1 MLVKFWG
8 INQGGGDGD
17 GSVNYLLNE
26 RVKQGTAKV
35 LKGDANL
42 TKSLLLSLTQ
52 KHKACVGCLSFE
64 EPNIDE
70 SLKYELMESFE
81 NALLTESMQNCYNI
95 LWVEHTDKGR
105 LELNFVIPK
114 IDLERQ
120 KAFNPYY
127 HKVDL
132 KRIDTWQNVVN
143 LKYTFTNP
151 KDLEKQQIS
160 NYHNTK
166 TPQGKAIFKNYKELD
181 NYLYNAVTQGLL
193 NSRAE
198 IIELLQASNYEIT
211 RQGKDYISVKL
222 PNQQKAKRL
231 KGIIYDERFTEQR
244 LIEQELREY
253 SQNKDTSRER
263 DTREISTAPNTT
275 PRATQSLI
283 QELRDLEQ
291 QLHRHIEHKQRYYEK
306 LHQSTSKDPRE
317 PKEQLLRARDNQQEI
332 QGNYTRGFTR
342 DKETNSQKF
351 NREPSQEILDTNSN
365 FYRGSSNHGIIDIAL
380 LQYYN
385 ATNQRPIR
393 AFIQNEK
400 IKTENREN
408 RTREQGAREREQ
420 SFQGILPT
428 AQERE
433 LRESNVERTL
443 KQATERFNQRSR
455 ELTERERDFA
465 QRKEQRNREFRE
477 RQKRAID
484 QARESYSRISK
495 TKQRLLEIRGRN
507 LELERELRNAIP
519 NAQHTISQISSF
531 RESRE
536 SRIKASD
543 TNLRTERNHAQKRF
557 TEHVRADFTTRITER
572 SNQRAR
578 DFTSSIQR
586 IENTIRYF
594 RNNAQA
600 RVRTILHNL
609 YARTRDAIN
618 TIKDIYR
625 NAKERIRDFFQRA
638 DERLSKR
645 MEQETR
651 ELHAKTTQL
660 DRKIREHNQK
670 IENERSYSR
679 GYGR

>member
-26 RVKQGTAKV
+26 RVEQGTAKV

-64 EPNIDE
+64 ESNINDG
-70 SLKYELMESFE
+70 LKYELMESFE
-81 NALLTESMQNCYNI
+81 NALLTQEMQGRYNI

-114 IDLERQ
+114 IDLGRQ

-132 KRIDTWQNVVN
+132 KRIDTWKDCIN
-143 LKYTFTNP
+143 LKHNFTNP
-151 KDLEKQQIS
+151 KDLEKQ
-160 NYHNTK
+160 HNIQQHQTK
-166 TPQGKAIFKNYKELD
+166 NPKNKELLATYEKLDKLIQD
-181 NYLYNAVTQGLL
+181 NLGKLF
-193 NSRAE
+193 NSRDD
-198 IIELLQASNYEIT
+198 IINFLKSNQCEVT

-222 PNQQKAKRL
+222 PNEPKTKRL
-231 KGIIYDERFTEQR
+231 KGFYYHETFRTIADIREQLSEVR
-244 LIEQELREY
+244 QRKIQRKHPNYQRDSGNHAELLRELE
-253 SQNKDTSRER
+253 NK
-263 DTREISTAPNTT
+263 
-275 PRATQSLI
+275 
-283 QELRDLEQ
+283 
-291 QLHRHIEHKQRYYEK
+291 LHRHIEYKQQYYK
-306 LHQSTSKDPRE
+306 QLHEFNSKEPRE
-317 PKEQLLRARDNQQEI
+317 PKEQLPRARDSQQRTQQDYTSEVDRFRETMLQKPNQKILTDTLKFSHGVSRNGSNINGGILSHHSALQK
-332 QGNYTRGFTR
+332 QGIRAFTER
-342 DKETNSQKF
+342 KF
-351 NREPSQEILDTNSN
+351 
-365 FYRGSSNHGIIDIAL
+365 
-380 LQYYN
+380 
-385 ATNQRPIR
+385 ATQTANRPIR
-393 AFIQNEK
+393 Q
-400 IKTENREN
+400 R
-408 RTREQGAREREQ
+408 Q
-420 SFQGILPT
+420 SAKILPT
-428 AQERE
+428 NTDQEIR
-433 LRESNVERTL
+433 RKNAERLL
-443 KQATERFNQRSR
+443 KQVAERFNQRSR
-455 ELTERERDFA
+455 ELTERERELTTN
-465 QRKEQRNREFRE
+465 KEQRDREFRE

-495 TKQRLLEIRGRN
+495 TKQRLLEIRDRN
-507 LELERELRNAIP
+507 IKLERELRNAIA
-519 NAQHTISQISSF
+519 NTQHIISQISSF

-557 TEHVRADFTTRITER
+557 TEQVRTDFTTRITER

-578 DFTSSIQR
+578 DFTSSMQR
-586 IENTIRYF
+586 IENTIRDF
-594 RNNAQA
+594 RNNSQTRA
-600 RVRTILHNL
+600 RTILHNI

-618 TIKDIYR
+618 AIKDIYR
-625 NAKERIRDFFQRA
+625 NAKERIRNFFQRA
-638 DERLSKR
+638 DERLSRR

-660 DRKIREHNQK
+660 DRKIREYNQK

>member
-26 RVKQGTAKV
+26 RVEQGTAKV

-64 EPNIDE
+64 ESNIDE
-70 SLKYELMESFE
+70 NLKHELIESFE
-81 NALLTESMQNCYNI
+81 KALLTESMQNRYNI

-114 IDLERQ
+114 IDLGKQ

-291 QLHRHIEHKQRYYEK
+291 QLHRHIEYKQRYYEK
-306 LHQSTSKDPRE
+306 LYQSTSKDPRE
-317 PKEQLLRARDNQQEI
+317 PKEQLPKIRDSQQRTQQKHANETTRAR
-332 QGNYTRGFTR
+332 
-342 DKETNSQKF
+342 ETNPQ
-351 NREPSQEILDTNSN
+351 EPSQEILTNAPN
-365 FYRGSSNHGIIDIAL
+365 FHHGISHHGGNISGGILSNHSTKQKQG
-380 LQYYN
+380 
-385 ATNQRPIR
+385 IR
-393 AFIQNEK
+393 AFTERSFSVKTRNRPTKQRQS
-400 IKTENREN
+400 TENLQPN
-408 RTREQGAREREQ
+408 TD
-420 SFQGILPT
+420 
-428 AQERE
+428 QEIR
-433 LRESNVERTL
+433 RKNAERTL

-455 ELTERERDFA
+455 ELAERERELTA
-465 QRKEQRNREFRE
+465 SKEQRNREFRE
-477 RQKRAID
+477 RQERVIN
-484 QARESYSRISK
+484 QARESYSRISNA
-495 TKQRLLEIRGRN
+495 KQRLLEIRGRN

-519 NAQHTISQISSF
+519 NAQHIISQISSF

-536 SRIKASD
+536 SRIESINA
-543 TNLRTERNHAQKRF
+543 NLRTERSLAQKRF
-557 TEHVRADFTTRITER
+557 TDNVRTDFTTRITEH

-586 IENTIRYF
+586 IENTIRDF

-600 RVRTILHNL
+600 RVRAILHNL

-618 TIKDIYR
+618 AIKDIYR

-670 IENERSYSR
+670 IENERNYSR

>member
-64 EPNIDE
+64 EPNINE

-380 LQYYN
+380 SQYYN

-433 LRESNVERTL
+433 LRESNAERTL

-484 QARESYSRISK
+484 QARESYKRISK
-495 TKQRLLEIRGRN
+495 AKQRLQELRGRN

-519 NAQHTISQISSF
+519 NAQHIISQISSF

-536 SRIKASD
+536 SRIKSSD
-543 TNLRTERNHAQKRF
+543 TNFRTERNHAQKRF

-586 IENTIRYF
+586 IENTIRDF

-660 DRKIREHNQK
+660 DRKIREHNQE
-670 IENERSYSR
+670 IDNERSYSR

>member
-26 RVKQGTAKV
+26 RVEQGTAKV

-64 EPNIDE
+64 EPNINE

-81 NALLTESMQNCYNI
+81 NALLTESMQNRYNI

-105 LELNFVIPK
+105 LELNFVIPR
-114 IDLERQ
+114 IDLITQ
-120 KAFNPYY
+120 KAFTPYY
-127 HKVDL
+127 HSADIT
-132 KRIDTWQNVVN
+132 RIDLWKDCIN
-143 LKYTFTNP
+143 LKHNFTNP
-151 KDLEKQQIS
+151 KDLEKQ
-160 NYHNTK
+160 HNIQQHQTK
-166 TPQGKAIFKNYKELD
+166 NPQNKELLATYEKLDKLIQD
-181 NYLYNAVTQGLL
+181 NLGKLF
-193 NSRAE
+193 NSRDD
-198 IIELLQASNYEIT
+198 IINFLKDNQCEVT

-291 QLHRHIEHKQRYYEK
+291 QLHRHIEHKQRYYKK
-306 LHQSTSKDPRE
+306 LHQSTSKDSRE
-317 PKEQLLRARDNQQEI
+317 PKEQPPRARDSQQRTQQNHANET
-332 QGNYTRGFTR
+332 TRAR
-342 DKETNSQKF
+342 ETNPQ
-351 NREPSQEILDTNSN
+351 EPSQEILTNAPN
-365 FYRGSSNHGIIDIAL
+365 FHHGISHHGGNISGGILSNHSTKQKQG
-380 LQYYN
+380 
-385 ATNQRPIR
+385 IR
-393 AFIQNEK
+393 AFTERSLSVKTRNRPTKQCQS
-400 IKTENREN
+400 TENLQPNTDQEIREKH
-408 RTREQGAREREQ
+408 AERM
-420 SFQGILPT
+420 
-428 AQERE
+428 
-433 LRESNVERTL
+433 L
-443 KQATERFNQRSR
+443 KYATECFNQRSR
-455 ELTERERDFA
+455 ELAEREKELA
-465 QRKEQRNREFRE
+465 TSKEQRDSKFRE
-477 RQKRAID
+477 RQKRVIN

-507 LELERELRNAIP
+507 LELERELRNAIA
-519 NAQHTISQISSF
+519 NTQHIISQISSF

-557 TEHVRADFTTRITER
+557 TEQVRADFTTRITER

-586 IENTIRYF
+586 IENTIRDF

-600 RVRTILHNL
+600 RARAILHNL

-618 TIKDIYR
+618 AIKDIYR
-625 NAKERIRDFFQRA
+625 NAKERIREFFQRA
-638 DERLSKR
+638 DERFSKR

-660 DRKIREHNQK
+660 DRKIREYNQK
-670 IENERSYSR
+670 IENERNYSR
-679 GYGR
+679 GYER

>member
-8 INQGGGDGD
+8 VNQGGGDGD

-64 EPNIDE
+64 ESNIDE

-81 NALLTESMQNCYNI
+81 NALLTQEMQGRYNI

-132 KRIDTWQNVVN
+132 KRIDTWKDCIN
-143 LKYTFTNP
+143 LKHNFTNP
-151 KDLEKQQIS
+151 KDLEKQ
-160 NYHNTK
+160 HNIQQHQTK
-166 TPQGKAIFKNYKELD
+166 NPQNKELLATYEKLDKLIQD
-181 NYLYNAVTQGLL
+181 NLGKLF
-193 NSRAE
+193 NSRE
-198 IIELLQASNYEIT
+198 DIINFLKANQCEVN

-222 PNQQKAKRL
+222 PNKPKAKRL
-231 KGIIYDERFTEQR
+231 KGFYYHETFRTIADIREQLSEVRQRESQRERPNYQR
-244 LIEQELREY
+244 DSDNHAELLRELE
-253 SQNKDTSRER
+253 NK
-263 DTREISTAPNTT
+263 
-275 PRATQSLI
+275 
-283 QELRDLEQ
+283 
-291 QLHRHIEHKQRYYEK
+291 LHECIEHKQRYYEK

-317 PKEQLLRARDNQQEI
+317 PKEQLPRVRKNQQRTQQDYTSEVDRPRETMLQKPNQKI
-332 QGNYTRGFTR
+332 LTDTLKFSHGVSRNGSNINGGILSHHSAQQEQG
-342 DKETNSQKF
+342 
-351 NREPSQEILDTNSN
+351 
-365 FYRGSSNHGIIDIAL
+365 
-380 LQYYN
+380 
-385 ATNQRPIR
+385 IR
-393 AFIQNEK
+393 AFTERSLSVKTRNRPTRKRQS
-400 IKTENREN
+400 TENLRSNADQEIREKH
-408 RTREQGAREREQ
+408 AERM
-420 SFQGILPT
+420 L
-428 AQERE
+428 
-433 LRESNVERTL
+433 NN
-443 KQATERFNQRSR
+443 ATECFNQRSR
-455 ELTERERDFA
+455 ELTERERDLA

-477 RQKRAID
+477 RQKRAIE
-484 QARESYSRISK
+484 QARESYKRISK
-495 TKQRLLEIRGRN
+495 TKQRLLEIRDRN
-507 LELERELRNAIP
+507 LELERELRNAIA
-519 NAQHTISQISSF
+519 NAQHIISQISSF

-586 IENTIRYF
+586 IENTIRDF
-594 RNNAQA
+594 RDHSQTRA
-600 RVRTILHNL
+600 RTILHNL

-618 TIKDIYR
+618 AIKNIYR
-625 NAKERIRDFFQRA
+625 DTKERIRDFFQRA
-638 DERLSKR
+638 DERFSKR

>member
-26 RVKQGTAKV
+26 RVEQGTAKV

-64 EPNIDE
+64 ESNIDE

-81 NALLTESMQNCYNI
+81 NALLTESMQNRYNI

-114 IDLERQ
+114 IDLGRQ

-143 LKYTFTNP
+143 LKYAFTNP

-181 NYLYNAVTQGLL
+181 NYLYNAVIQGLL

-198 IIELLQASNYEIT
+198 IIELLQASDYEIT

-231 KGIIYDERFTEQR
+231 KGFYYHETFKTIADIREQLSEVR
-244 LIEQELREY
+244 QRESQREYPNNQKDSDNHAELLRE
-253 SQNKDTSRER
+253 
-263 DTREISTAPNTT
+263 
-275 PRATQSLI
+275 
-283 QELRDLEQ
+283 LENE
-291 QLHRHIEHKQRYYEK
+291 LHRHIEYKQRYYEK

-317 PKEQLLRARDNQQEI
+317 LKEQLPRDRESQQRT
-332 QGNYTRGFTR
+332 QQDYTSEVDRFR
-342 DKETNSQKF
+342 ETMLPKPSQK
-351 NREPSQEILDTNSN
+351 ILTD
-365 FYRGSSNHGIIDIAL
+365 
-380 LQYYN
+380 
-385 ATNQRPIR
+385 ATNFHHRISHHGGNISGSILPHYSALQKQGIR
-393 AFIQNEK
+393 AFTERSLSVKTRNRPTKQRQS
-400 IKTENREN
+400 TENLRPNADQEIRRKN
-408 RTREQGAREREQ
+408 AER
-420 SFQGILPT
+420 L
-428 AQERE
+428 
-433 LRESNVERTL
+433 L
-443 KQATERFNQRSR
+443 KQVAECFNQRSR
-455 ELTERERDFA
+455 ELTERERDLT

-495 TKQRLLEIRGRN
+495 TKQRLLEIRDRN

-519 NAQHTISQISSF
+519 NAQHIISQISSF

-543 TNLRTERNHAQKRF
+543 TNLRTERNLAQKRF
-557 TEHVRADFTTRITER
+557 TEHVRTDFTTRITER

-586 IENTIRYF
+586 IENTIRDF
-594 RNNAQA
+594 RNNSQTRA
-600 RVRTILHNL
+600 RTILHNL

-618 TIKDIYR
+618 TIKNIYR

>member
-26 RVKQGTAKV
+26 RVEQGTAKV

-42 TKSLLLSLTQ
+42 TKSLLISLNQ

-64 EPNIDE
+64 ESNIDE

-81 NALLTESMQNCYNI
+81 NALLTQEMQNRYNI

-114 IDLERQ
+114 IDLGKQ

-181 NYLYNAVTQGLL
+181 NYLYNAVTQGFL

-291 QLHRHIEHKQRYYEK
+291 QLHRHIEYKQRYYER
-306 LHQSTSKDPRE
+306 LHQADPSNPRE
-317 PKEQLLRARDNQQEI
+317 PKEQLPKIRDSQQRTQQKHANETTRAR
-332 QGNYTRGFTR
+332 
-342 DKETNSQKF
+342 ETNPQ
-351 NREPSQEILDTNSN
+351 EPSQEILNTNSN
-365 FYRGSSNHGIIDIAL
+365 FYRGSSNHGSNISGGIL
-380 LQYYN
+380 SNHSTQ
-385 ATNQRPIR
+385 QGQGIR
-393 AFIQNEK
+393 AFTERSLSVKTRNRPTKQRQS
-400 IKTENREN
+400 TENLQPNTDQEIRGKN
-408 RTREQGAREREQ
+408 AERM
-420 SFQGILPT
+420 
-428 AQERE
+428 
-433 LRESNVERTL
+433 L
-443 KQATERFNQRSR
+443 KYATECFNQRSR
-455 ELTERERDFA
+455 ELAERERKLTA
-465 QRKEQRNREFRE
+465 SKEQRDSKFRE
-477 RQKRAID
+477 RQKRVID

-536 SRIKASD
+536 SRITASD
-543 TNLRTERNHAQKRF
+543 TNLRTERNLAQKRF
-557 TEHVRADFTTRITER
+557 TEHVRVDFTTRITER
-572 SNQRAR
+572 SHQRAR
-578 DFTSSIQR
+578 DFTSSTQR
-586 IENTIRYF
+586 ITNSIRGF
-594 RNNAQA
+594 RDHAQT
-600 RVRTILHNL
+600 RVRTILHDL
-609 YARTRDAIN
+609 YARTKDTIN
-618 TIKDIYR
+618 TIRSFYT
-625 NAKERIRDFFQRA
+625 NAKERIRDFFQRT
-638 DERLSKR
+638 DERLSRR

-670 IENERSYSR
+670 IDDERSYSR

>member
-26 RVKQGTAKV
+26 RVEQGTAKV

-64 EPNIDE
+64 ESNINDG
-70 SLKYELMESFE
+70 LKYELMESFE
-81 NALLTESMQNCYNI
+81 NALLTESMQNRYNI

-105 LELNFVIPK
+105 LELNFVIPR
-114 IDLERQ
+114 IDLITQ

-132 KRIDTWQNVVN
+132 KRIDTWKDCIN
-143 LKYTFTNP
+143 LKHNFTNP
-151 KDLEKQQIS
+151 KDLEKQ
-160 NYHNTK
+160 HNIQQHQTK
-166 TPQGKAIFKNYKELD
+166 NPKNKELLATYEKLDKLIQD
-181 NYLYNAVTQGLL
+181 NLGKLF
-193 NSRAE
+193 NSRDD
-198 IIELLQASNYEIT
+198 IINFLKSNQCEVT

-222 PNQQKAKRL
+222 PKEPKTKRL
-231 KGIIYDERFTEQR
+231 KGFYYHETFRTIADIREQLSEVR
-244 LIEQELREY
+244 QRKIQREHPNYQRDSDNHAELLRELE
-253 SQNKDTSRER
+253 NK
-263 DTREISTAPNTT
+263 
-275 PRATQSLI
+275 
-283 QELRDLEQ
+283 
-291 QLHRHIEHKQRYYEK
+291 LHRHIEYKQQYYK
-306 LHQSTSKDPRE
+306 QLHEFNSKEPRE
-317 PKEQLLRARDNQQEI
+317 PKEQLLRDRENQQEI

-342 DKETNSQKF
+342 DRETNPQEPNQK
-351 NREPSQEILDTNSN
+351 ILTNAPN
-365 FYRGSSNHGIIDIAL
+365 FHHGSSHHGGNISGGILSNHSTKQGQGIRAFTERKF
-380 LQYYN
+380 
-385 ATNQRPIR
+385 ATQTANRPIR
-393 AFIQNEK
+393 Q
-400 IKTENREN
+400 R
-408 RTREQGAREREQ
+408 Q
-420 SFQGILPT
+420 SAKILPT
-428 AQERE
+428 NTDQEIRGKHA
-433 LRESNVERTL
+433 ERIL
-443 KQATERFNQRSR
+443 KQVAECFNQRSR
-455 ELTERERDFA
+455 ELTERERDLT

-484 QARESYSRISK
+484 QARESYSRISNA
-495 TKQRLLEIRGRN
+495 KQELRELKDRN
-507 LELERELRNAIP
+507 LELERELRNAIA
-519 NAQHTISQISSF
+519 NTQHIISQISSF

-536 SRIKASD
+536 SRIRSSD
-543 TNLRTERNHAQKRF
+543 ANLKTERNLVQKRF
-557 TEHVRADFTTRITER
+557 TEQVRTDFTTRITER

-586 IENTIRYF
+586 IENTIRDF

-600 RVRTILHNL
+600 RARTILHNL

-618 TIKDIYR
+618 AIKNIYR
-625 NAKERIRDFFQRA
+625 NAKERIRDFFQRS
-638 DERLSKR
+638 DERFSRR

-679 GYGR
+679 GYGW

>member
-26 RVKQGTAKV
+26 RVEQGTAKV

-64 EPNIDE
+64 ESNIDE

-81 NALLTESMQNCYNI
+81 NALLTQEMQGRYNI

-291 QLHRHIEHKQRYYEK
+291 QLHRHIEYKQQYYKK
-306 LHQSTSKDPRE
+306 LHEFNSKDPRE
-317 PKEQLLRARDNQQEI
+317 PKEQLPRVRDSQQRTQQNHANET
-332 QGNYTRGFTR
+332 TRTR
-342 DKETNSQKF
+342 ETNPQ
-351 NREPSQEILDTNSN
+351 EPSQEVLTNAPNFHHGISHHGGNISGGIL
-365 FYRGSSNHGIIDIAL
+365 SNHSTKQG
-380 LQYYN
+380 QG
-385 ATNQRPIR
+385 IR
-393 AFIQNEK
+393 AFTERKLSVKTRNRPTKQRQS
-400 IKTENREN
+400 TENLRPNADQEI
-408 RTREQGAREREQ
+408 RGKHAERM
-420 SFQGILPT
+420 
-428 AQERE
+428 
-433 LRESNVERTL
+433 L
-443 KQATERFNQRSR
+443 KYATECFNQRSR
-455 ELTERERDFA
+455 ELAERERKLTA
-465 QRKEQRNREFRE
+465 SKEQRNREFRE
-477 RQKRAID
+477 RQKRAIE

-495 TKQRLLEIRGRN
+495 TKPRLLEIRGRN
-507 LELERELRNAIP
+507 LELERELRNATS
-519 NAQHTISQISSF
+519 NTQHATKEISIL
-531 RESRE
+531 RNDRE
-536 SRIKASD
+536 SRITASD
-543 TNLRTERNHAQKRF
+543 ANLRTERNLAQKRF
-557 TEHVRADFTTRITER
+557 TDNVRTDFTTRITEY

-578 DFTSSIQR
+578 DFTSSIQDTTD
-586 IENTIRYF
+586 TIREL
-594 RNNAQA
+594 RNNSQTRA
-600 RVRTILHNL
+600 RTILHNL

-618 TIKDIYR
+618 AIKNIYR
-625 NAKERIRDFFQRA
+625 NAKERIRDFFQRT

>member
-26 RVKQGTAKV
+26 RVEQGTAKV

-64 EPNIDE
+64 ESNIDE

-81 NALLTESMQNCYNI
+81 NALLTQEMQGRYNI

-105 LELNFVIPK
+105 LELNFVIPR

-120 KAFNPYY
+120 KAFTPYY
-127 HKVDL
+127 HSADIT
-132 KRIDTWQNVVN
+132 RIDIWKDYTN
-143 LKYTFTNP
+143 LKHAFTNP
-151 KDLEKQQIS
+151 KDLEKQNTIQH
-160 NYHNTK
+160 HNTK
-166 TPQGKAIFKNYKELD
+166 TPQGKELLATYEKLDKLIQD
-181 NYLYNAVTQGLL
+181 NLGKLF
-193 NSRAE
+193 NSRE
-198 IIELLQASNYEIT
+198 DIINFLKDNQCEVT

-222 PNQQKAKRL
+222 PNEPKTKRL
-231 KGIIYDERFTEQR
+231 KGFYYHETFRTIADIREQLSEVRQRESQRERSNSHTTNNNHAE
-244 LIEQELREY
+244 LLRELE
-253 SQNKDTSRER
+253 NKLHER
-263 DTREISTAPNTT
+263 
-275 PRATQSLI
+275 
-283 QELRDLEQ
+283 
-291 QLHRHIEHKQRYYEK
+291 IEHKQQYYK
-306 LHQSTSKDPRE
+306 QLHEFNSKEPRE
-317 PKEQLLRARDNQQEI
+317 PKEQLPRDRESQQRTQQNHANETTRAR
-332 QGNYTRGFTR
+332 
-342 DKETNSQKF
+342 ETNPQ
-351 NREPSQEILDTNSN
+351 EPSQEILT
-365 FYRGSSNHGIIDIAL
+365 
-380 LQYYN
+380 N
-385 ATNQRPIR
+385 ATNFHHGSSHHGGNISGGILSHYSTQQGQGIR
-393 AFIQNEK
+393 AFTERSLSV
-400 IKTENREN
+400 KTRNRPTKQ
-408 RTREQGAREREQ
+408 RQ
-420 SFQGILPT
+420 SAKILPT
-428 AQERE
+428 NVDQEIR
-433 LRESNVERTL
+433 RKHAERML
-443 KQATERFNQRSR
+443 KYATECFNQRSR
-455 ELTERERDFA
+455 ELAERERELTTS
-465 QRKEQRNREFRE
+465 KEQQDSEFRE

-519 NAQHTISQISSF
+519 NAQHIISQISSF

-536 SRIKASD
+536 SRIESSD
-543 TNLRTERNHAQKRF
+543 TNLRTERNLAQKRF

-578 DFTSSIQR
+578 DFTRSIQR
-586 IENTIRYF
+586 IENTIREF
-594 RNNAQA
+594 RNNSQTRA
-600 RVRTILHNL
+600 RTILHNL

-618 TIKDIYR
+618 AIKNIYR

-651 ELHAKTTQL
+651 ELHAKTIQL

-670 IENERSYSR
+670 IENSRSYGSKHLR
-679 GYGR
+679 

>member
-64 EPNIDE
+64 ESNIDE

-81 NALLTESMQNCYNI
+81 NALLTESMQNRYNI

-132 KRIDTWQNVVN
+132 KRIDTWKDCIN
-143 LKYTFTNP
+143 LKHNFTNP
-151 KDLEKQQIS
+151 KDIEKQ
-160 NYHNTK
+160 HNIQQYQTK
-166 TPQGKAIFKNYKELD
+166 NPQNKELLATYEKLDKLIQD
-181 NYLYNAVTQGLL
+181 NLGKLF
-193 NSRAE
+193 NSRDD
-198 IIELLQASNYEIT
+198 IINFLKDNQCEVT

-222 PNQQKAKRL
+222 PNEPKTKRL
-231 KGIIYDERFTEQR
+231 KGFYYHETFRTIADIREQLSEIRQRESQRERSNNQRDSDNHTE
-244 LIEQELREY
+244 LLRELE
-253 SQNKDTSRER
+253 NK
-263 DTREISTAPNTT
+263 
-275 PRATQSLI
+275 
-283 QELRDLEQ
+283 
-291 QLHRHIEHKQRYYEK
+291 LHRHIEYKQQYYK
-306 LHQSTSKDPRE
+306 QLHELNSKEPRE
-317 PKEQLLRARDNQQEI
+317 PKEQLPGARESQQRTQQNHANETTRAR
-332 QGNYTRGFTR
+332 
-342 DKETNSQKF
+342 ETNPQ
-351 NREPSQEILDTNSN
+351 EPSQEILTNAPN
-365 FYRGSSNHGIIDIAL
+365 FHHGSSHHGSNINGGILSHHSAL
-380 LQYYN
+380 QK
-385 ATNQRPIR
+385 QGIR
-393 AFIQNEK
+393 AFTERKFATQTANRP
-400 IKTENREN
+400 IKQR
-408 RTREQGAREREQ
+408 Q
-420 SFQGILPT
+420 SAKILPT
-428 AQERE
+428 NTDQEIR
-433 LRESNVERTL
+433 RKHAERLL
-443 KQATERFNQRSR
+443 KQVAEHFNQRSR
-455 ELTERERDFA
+455 ELTERERELTTS
-465 QRKEQRNREFRE
+465 KEQQDSEFRE
-477 RQKRAID
+477 RQKRAINH
-484 QARESYSRISK
+484 ARESYSRISNA
-495 TKQRLLEIRGRN
+495 KQELREFKDRN
-507 LELERELRNAIP
+507 LELERELRNAIA
-519 NAQHTISQISSF
+519 NTQHIISQISSF

-557 TEHVRADFTTRITER
+557 TEQVRTDFTTRITER

-586 IENTIRYF
+586 IENTIRDF
-594 RNNAQA
+594 RNNSQTRA
-600 RVRTILHNL
+600 RTILHNI

-638 DERLSKR
+638 DERFSKR

-651 ELHAKTTQL
+651 DLHAKTTQL

>member
-26 RVKQGTAKV
+26 RVEQGTAKV

-64 EPNIDE
+64 EPNINE

-81 NALLTESMQNCYNI
+81 NALLTQEMQGRYNI

-193 NSRAE
+193 NSRTE

-263 DTREISTAPNTT
+263 DTREIPTAPNTT

-291 QLHRHIEHKQRYYEK
+291 QLHRHIEHKQRYYER
-306 LHQSTSKDPRE
+306 LHQADPSNPRE
-317 PKEQLLRARDNQQEI
+317 PKEQLPKIRDSQQRTQQKHANETTRAR
-332 QGNYTRGFTR
+332 
-342 DKETNSQKF
+342 ETNPQ
-351 NREPSQEILDTNSN
+351 EPSQEILTNAPN
-365 FYRGSSNHGIIDIAL
+365 FHHGISHHGGNISGGILSNHSTKQKQG
-380 LQYYN
+380 
-385 ATNQRPIR
+385 IR
-393 AFIQNEK
+393 AFTERSLSVKTRNRPTKQRQS
-400 IKTENREN
+400 TENLQPN
-408 RTREQGAREREQ
+408 TD
-420 SFQGILPT
+420 
-428 AQERE
+428 QEIR
-433 LRESNVERTL
+433 RKNAERTF

-455 ELTERERDFA
+455 ELAERERELTA
-465 QRKEQRNREFRE
+465 SKEQRDSEFRE
-477 RQKRAID
+477 RQKRVIN

-543 TNLRTERNHAQKRF
+543 TNLRTERNLAQKRF
-557 TEHVRADFTTRITER
+557 TEHVQADFTARITEY

-586 IENTIRYF
+586 IENTIRDF

-618 TIKDIYR
+618 AIKDIYR

-670 IENERSYSR
+670 IENERNYSR

>member
-8 INQGGGDGD
+8 INQGCGDGD

-26 RVKQGTAKV
+26 RVEQGTAKV

-42 TKSLLLSLTQ
+42 IKSLLLSLTQ

-64 EPNIDE
+64 ESNINDG
-70 SLKYELMESFE
+70 LKYELMESFE
-81 NALLTESMQNCYNI
+81 NALLTQEMQGRYNI

-114 IDLERQ
+114 IDLGRQ

-132 KRIDTWQNVVN
+132 KRIDTWKDCIN
-143 LKYTFTNP
+143 LKHNFTNP
-151 KDLEKQQIS
+151 KDLEKQ
-160 NYHNTK
+160 HNIQQHQTK
-166 TPQGKAIFKNYKELD
+166 NPKNKELLATYEKLDKLIQD
-181 NYLYNAVTQGLL
+181 NLGKLF
-193 NSRAE
+193 NSRE
-198 IIELLQASNYEIT
+198 DIINFLKANQCEVT

-222 PNQQKAKRL
+222 PNEPKAKRL
-231 KGIIYDERFTEQR
+231 KGFYYHETFRTIADIREQLSEARQRESQRERSNSHTTNDNHAE
-244 LIEQELREY
+244 LLRELE
-253 SQNKDTSRER
+253 NKLHER
-263 DTREISTAPNTT
+263 
-275 PRATQSLI
+275 
-283 QELRDLEQ
+283 
-291 QLHRHIEHKQRYYEK
+291 IEHKQRYYER
-306 LHQSTSKDPRE
+306 LHQADLSNPRDL
-317 PKEQLLRARDNQQEI
+317 KEQ
-332 QGNYTRGFTR
+332 
-342 DKETNSQKF
+342 
-351 NREPSQEILDTNSN
+351 P
-365 FYRGSSNHGIIDIAL
+365 
-380 LQYYN
+380 
-385 ATNQRPIR
+385 P
-393 AFIQNEK
+393 
-400 IKTENREN
+400 
-408 RTREQGAREREQ
+408 RTRESQQRTQQDYTSEVDRFRETMLPKPSQKILTDALKFSHGVSRNGSNINGGILSHHSALQ
-420 SFQGILPT
+420 KQGIRTFTERSLSVKTRNRPT
-428 AQERE
+428 KQRQSTENLRSNTDQEIR
-433 LRESNVERTL
+433 RKNAERLL
-443 KQATERFNQRSR
+443 KQVAERFNQRSR
-455 ELTERERDFA
+455 ELTERERDLT

-495 TKQRLLEIRGRN
+495 AKQGLRELKDRN
-507 LELERELRNAIP
+507 LELERELRNAIA
-519 NAQHTISQISSF
+519 NTQHIISQISSF

-557 TEHVRADFTTRITER
+557 TEHVQSDFTTRITER

-586 IENTIRYF
+586 IENTIRDF

-600 RVRTILHNL
+600 RARTILHNL

-618 TIKDIYR
+618 AIKNIYR

-638 DERLSKR
+638 DERFSRR

-679 GYGR
+679 GYER

>member
-26 RVKQGTAKV
+26 RVEQGTAKV

-64 EPNIDE
+64 ESNIDK

-81 NALLTESMQNCYNI
+81 NALLTESMQNRYNI

-105 LELNFVIPK
+105 LELNFVIPR
-114 IDLERQ
+114 IDLITQ
-120 KAFNPYY
+120 KAFTPYY
-127 HKVDL
+127 HSADIT
-132 KRIDTWQNVVN
+132 RIDIWKDYIN
-143 LKYTFTNP
+143 LKHVFTNP
-151 KDLEKQQIS
+151 KDLEKQHNMQF
-160 NYHNTK
+160 HNTK
-166 TPQGKAIFKNYKELD
+166 TPQGKELLETYEKLD
-181 NYLYNAVTQGLL
+181 KLIQENLGKLF
-193 NSRAE
+193 NSRE
-198 IIELLQASNYEIT
+198 DIINFLKDNQCEVT

-222 PNQQKAKRL
+222 PNEPKTKRL
-231 KGIIYDERFTEQR
+231 KGFYYHEKFRSITDIREQIREARQRESQRERSNSYTTNNNHAE
-244 LIEQELREY
+244 LLRELE
-253 SQNKDTSRER
+253 NKLHER
-263 DTREISTAPNTT
+263 
-275 PRATQSLI
+275 
-283 QELRDLEQ
+283 
-291 QLHRHIEHKQRYYEK
+291 IEHKQRYYER
-306 LHQSTSKDPRE
+306 LHQADPSNPRDF
-317 PKEQLLRARDNQQEI
+317 KEQPPRVRDSQQRT
-332 QGNYTRGFTR
+332 QQDYTSEVDRFR
-342 DKETNSQKF
+342 ETMLPKSSQK
-351 NREPSQEILDTNSN
+351 ILTDALKFPYGVSRNGSN
-365 FYRGSSNHGIIDIAL
+365 INGGILPYHSAL
-380 LQYYN
+380 QK
-385 ATNQRPIR
+385 QGIR
-393 AFIQNEK
+393 AF
-400 IKTENREN
+400 TERKFATQTAD
-408 RTREQGAREREQ
+408 RPTRQRQ
-420 SFQGILPT
+420 SAKILPT
-428 AQERE
+428 NTDQEI
-433 LRESNVERTL
+433 RESNAERIL
-443 KQATERFNQRSR
+443 KQATERFNQRNRELAERER
-455 ELTERERDFA
+455 ELTA
-465 QRKEQRNREFRE
+465 SKEQRDSEFRE
-477 RQKRAID
+477 RQKRAIE

-519 NAQHTISQISSF
+519 NAQHIISQISSF

-536 SRIKASD
+536 SRIESINA
-543 TNLRTERNHAQKRF
+543 NLRTERSLAQKRF
-557 TEHVRADFTTRITER
+557 TDNVRTDFTTRITEH

-586 IENTIRYF
+586 IENTIRDF

-618 TIKDIYR
+618 AIKDIYR

-651 ELHAKTTQL
+651 ELHTKTTQL
-660 DRKIREHNQK
+660 DRKIREHNQR

-679 GYGR
+679 GYGQ

>member
-8 INQGGGDGD
+8 INQGGCDGD

-26 RVKQGTAKV
+26 RVEQGTAKV

-64 EPNIDE
+64 ESNINE

-81 NALLTESMQNCYNI
+81 NALLTESMQNRYNI

-114 IDLERQ
+114 IDLERR

-132 KRIDTWQNVVN
+132 KRIDTWKDCIN
-143 LKYTFTNP
+143 LKHNFTNP

-166 TPQGKAIFKNYKELD
+166 TQQGKAIFKNYKDLD

-198 IIELLQASNYEIT
+198 IIEFLQASNYEIT

-275 PRATQSLI
+275 PRATQSLM

-291 QLHRHIEHKQRYYEK
+291 QLHRHIEYKQRYYKK

-317 PKEQLLRARDNQQEI
+317 PKEQLPRVRDSQQRTQQNHANKTTRAR
-332 QGNYTRGFTR
+332 
-342 DKETNSQKF
+342 ETNPQ
-351 NREPSQEILDTNSN
+351 EPSQEILT
-365 FYRGSSNHGIIDIAL
+365 
-380 LQYYN
+380 N
-385 ATNQRPIR
+385 ATNFHHGSSHHGSNISGGILSNHSTKQGQGIR
-393 AFIQNEK
+393 AFTERSLSVKTRNRPTKQRQS
-400 IKTENREN
+400 TENLQPN
-408 RTREQGAREREQ
+408 TD
-420 SFQGILPT
+420 
-428 AQERE
+428 QEIR
-433 LRESNVERTL
+433 RKNAGRIL
-443 KQATERFNQRSR
+443 KQVAERFNQRSR
-455 ELTERERDFA
+455 ELTERERDLT

-507 LELERELRNAIP
+507 LELERELRNAIA
-519 NAQHTISQISSF
+519 NTQHIISQISSF

-536 SRIKASD
+536 NRIKASD

-557 TEHVRADFTTRITER
+557 TEHVQSDFTTRITEH

-578 DFTSSIQR
+578 GFASSIQDTT
-586 IENTIRYF
+586 NTIREF
-594 RNNAQA
+594 RNNSQTRA
-600 RVRTILHNL
+600 RTILHNL

-618 TIKDIYR
+618 AIKNIYR
-625 NAKERIRDFFQRA
+625 NTKERIRDFFQKA

-651 ELHAKTTQL
+651 DLHAKTTQL

-670 IENERSYSR
+670 IENSRSYGSKHLR
-679 GYGR
+679 

>member
-70 SLKYELMESFE
+70 NLKHELIESFE
-81 NALLTESMQNCYNI
+81 NALLTESMQNRYNI

-222 PNQQKAKRL
+222 PNEPKAKRL

-263 DTREISTAPNTT
+263 DTREISTASNTT

-291 QLHRHIEHKQRYYEK
+291 QLHRHIKYKQRYYEK

-317 PKEQLLRARDNQQEI
+317 PKEQLPGARESQQRI
-332 QGNYTRGFTR
+332 QQDYTSEVDRPR
-342 DKETNSQKF
+342 ETNPQ
-351 NREPSQEILDTNSN
+351 EPSQEILT
-365 FYRGSSNHGIIDIAL
+365 
-380 LQYYN
+380 N
-385 ATNQRPIR
+385 ATNFHHGISHHGGNISRGILSHHSAKQGQGIR
-393 AFIQNEK
+393 AFTERSLSVKTRNRPTKQRQS
-400 IKTENREN
+400 TEN
-408 RTREQGAREREQ
+408 
-420 SFQGILPT
+420 
-428 AQERE
+428 
-433 LRESNVERTL
+433 LRPNADQKISGKHAERTL
-443 KQATERFNQRSR
+443 KQATERFNQRNR
-455 ELTERERDFA
+455 ELA
-465 QRKEQRNREFRE
+465 E

-507 LELERELRNAIP
+507 LELERELRNTIP

-536 SRIKASD
+536 SRIESINA
-543 TNLRTERNHAQKRF
+543 NPRTERNLAQKRF
-557 TEHVRADFTTRITER
+557 TEQVRTDFTTRITER

-586 IENTIRYF
+586 IENTIRDF

-600 RVRTILHNL
+600 RTRAILHNL

-618 TIKDIYR
+618 AIKNIYR

-638 DERLSKR
+638 DKRLSRR

-651 ELHAKTTQL
+651 ELHTKTTQL

-670 IENERSYSR
+670 IDDERSYSR

>member
-26 RVKQGTAKV
+26 RVEQGTAKV

-64 EPNIDE
+64 ESSIDE

-81 NALLTESMQNCYNI
+81 NALLTQEMQNRYNI

-114 IDLERQ
+114 IDLGKQ

-231 KGIIYDERFTEQR
+231 KGIIYDERFAEQR

-263 DTREISTAPNTT
+263 DTREISKAPNTT

-291 QLHRHIEHKQRYYEK
+291 QLHRHIEHKQRYYKK

-317 PKEQLLRARDNQQEI
+317 PKEQLPKIRDSQQRTQQKHANETTRAR
-332 QGNYTRGFTR
+332 
-342 DKETNSQKF
+342 ETNPQ
-351 NREPSQEILDTNSN
+351 EPSQEILNTNSN
-365 FYRGSSNHGIIDIAL
+365 FYRGSSNHGSNISGGIL
-380 LQYYN
+380 SNHSTQ
-385 ATNQRPIR
+385 QGQGIR
-393 AFIQNEK
+393 AFTERSLSVKTRNRPTKQRQS
-400 IKTENREN
+400 TENLQPNTDQEIRGKN
-408 RTREQGAREREQ
+408 AERM
-420 SFQGILPT
+420 
-428 AQERE
+428 
-433 LRESNVERTL
+433 L
-443 KQATERFNQRSR
+443 KYATECFNQRSR
-455 ELTERERDFA
+455 ELAERERKLTA
-465 QRKEQRNREFRE
+465 SKEQQDSEFRE
-477 RQKRAID
+477 RQKRVID

-507 LELERELRNAIP
+507 IELERELRNAIP

-543 TNLRTERNHAQKRF
+543 TNFRTERNHAQKRF
-557 TEHVRADFTTRITER
+557 TEHVRADFTARITER
-572 SNQRAR
+572 SNQRAK
-578 DFTSSIQR
+578 DFTSSIQDTTD
-586 IENTIRYF
+586 TIREF
-594 RNNAQA
+594 RNNSQTRA
-600 RVRTILHNL
+600 RTILHGI
-609 YARTRDAIN
+609 YTRTRDTIN
-618 TIKDIYR
+618 AIKDIYR

-651 ELHAKTTQL
+651 ELHTKTTQL

-670 IENERSYSR
+670 IENERNYSR
-679 GYGR
+679 DGR

>member
-8 INQGGGDGD
+8 TNQGGGDGD

-26 RVKQGTAKV
+26 RVEQGTAKV

-64 EPNIDE
+64 ESNINE

-81 NALLTESMQNCYNI
+81 NALLTESMQNRYNI

-114 IDLERQ
+114 IDLGRQ

-132 KRIDTWQNVVN
+132 KRIDTWKDCIN
-143 LKYTFTNP
+143 LKHVFTNP
-151 KDLEKQQIS
+151 KDLEKQ
-160 NYHNTK
+160 HNIQQHQTK
-166 TPQGKAIFKNYKELD
+166 NPQNKELLATYEKLDKLIQD
-181 NYLYNAVTQGLL
+181 NLGKLF
-193 NSRAE
+193 NSRDD
-198 IIELLQASNYEIT
+198 IINFLKDNQCEVT

-231 KGIIYDERFTEQR
+231 KGFYYHETFRTIADIREQLSEARQRESQRERSNSHTTNDNHAE
-244 LIEQELREY
+244 LLRELE
-253 SQNKDTSRER
+253 NK
-263 DTREISTAPNTT
+263 
-275 PRATQSLI
+275 
-283 QELRDLEQ
+283 
-291 QLHRHIEHKQRYYEK
+291 LHRHIEYKQQYYKK

-317 PKEQLLRARDNQQEI
+317 PKEQLPKIRDSQQRTQQNHANETTRAR
-332 QGNYTRGFTR
+332 
-342 DKETNSQKF
+342 ETNPQ
-351 NREPSQEILDTNSN
+351 EPSQEILTNAPN
-365 FYRGSSNHGIIDIAL
+365 FHHGISHHGGNISGGILSHHSTQQGQGIRAFTERKF
-380 LQYYN
+380 
-385 ATNQRPIR
+385 ATQTANRPIR
-393 AFIQNEK
+393 Q
-400 IKTENREN
+400 R
-408 RTREQGAREREQ
+408 Q
-420 SFQGILPT
+420 SAKILPT
-428 AQERE
+428 NTDQEIR
-433 LRESNVERTL
+433 RKNAERTF

-455 ELTERERDFA
+455 ELTERERELTA
-465 QRKEQRNREFRE
+465 SKEQRNREFRE

-495 TKQRLLEIRGRN
+495 TKQRLLEIRDRN

-536 SRIKASD
+536 SRIESINA
-543 TNLRTERNHAQKRF
+543 NLRTERSLAQKRF
-557 TEHVRADFTTRITER
+557 TDNVRTDFTTRITER

-578 DFTSSIQR
+578 DFTSSIQDTTG
-586 IENTIRYF
+586 TIREF
-594 RNNAQA
+594 RNNSQTRA
-600 RVRTILHNL
+600 RAILHNL

-618 TIKDIYR
+618 AIKDIYR
-625 NAKERIRDFFQRA
+625 NAKERIRDFFQRT
-638 DERLSKR
+638 DERLSRR

-651 ELHAKTTQL
+651 ELYAKTTQL

-670 IENERSYSR
+670 IENSRSYSR

>member
-8 INQGGGDGD
+8 TNQGGGDGD

-26 RVKQGTAKV
+26 RVEQGTAKV

-64 EPNIDE
+64 ESNINDG
-70 SLKYELMESFE
+70 LKYELMESFE
-81 NALLTESMQNCYNI
+81 NALLTQEMQRRYNI

-151 KDLEKQQIS
+151 KDLKKQQIS

-253 SQNKDTSRER
+253 SQKKDTSRKR

-291 QLHRHIEHKQRYYEK
+291 QLHRHIEHKQRYYER
-306 LHQSTSKDPRE
+306 LHQADPSNPRDLKEQPPRTRESQQRTQQDYTSEVDRPRE
-317 PKEQLLRARDNQQEI
+317 TMLQKP
-332 QGNYTRGFTR
+332 
-342 DKETNSQKF
+342 SQK
-351 NREPSQEILDTNSN
+351 ILTDAPN
-365 FYRGSSNHGIIDIAL
+365 FHHGSSHHGSNISGGILSHHSAL
-380 LQYYN
+380 QK
-385 ATNQRPIR
+385 QGIR
-393 AFIQNEK
+393 AF
-400 IKTENREN
+400 TERKFATQTAD
-408 RTREQGAREREQ
+408 RSTRQRQ
-420 SFQGILPT
+420 SAKILPT
-428 AQERE
+428 NTDQEIR
-433 LRESNVERTL
+433 RKNAERLL
-443 KQATERFNQRSR
+443 KQVAERFNQRSR
-455 ELTERERDFA
+455 ELTERERDLT

-495 TKQRLLEIRGRN
+495 AKQGLRELKDRN
-507 LELERELRNAIP
+507 LELERELRNAIA
-519 NAQHTISQISSF
+519 NTQHIISQISSF

-557 TEHVRADFTTRITER
+557 TEHVQSDFTTRIAER

-578 DFTSSIQR
+578 DFTSSIQDTTD
-586 IENTIRYF
+586 TIREF
-594 RNNAQA
+594 RNNSQTRA
-600 RVRTILHNL
+600 RTILHNL

-618 TIKDIYR
+618 AIKNIYR
-625 NAKERIRDFFQRA
+625 DTKERIRDFFQRS
-638 DERLSKR
+638 DERLSRR

-670 IENERSYSR
+670 IENEVIVV
-679 GYGR
+679 GMGGKG

>member
-26 RVKQGTAKV
+26 RVEQGIAKV

-64 EPNIDE
+64 ESNINE
-70 SLKYELMESFE
+70 GLKYELMESFE
-81 NALLTESMQNCYNI
+81 NALLTQEMQGRYNI

-105 LELNFVIPK
+105 LELNFVIPR
-114 IDLERQ
+114 IDLITQ
-120 KAFNPYY
+120 KAFTPYY

-151 KDLEKQQIS
+151 KDLKKQQIS

-222 PNQQKAKRL
+222 LNQQKAKRL

-244 LIEQELREY
+244 LIEQEIREY
-253 SQNKDTSRER
+253 SQKKDTSRKR

-291 QLHRHIEHKQRYYEK
+291 QLHRHIEYKQQYYK
-306 LHQSTSKDPRE
+306 QLHEFNSKDPRE
-317 PKEQLLRARDNQQEI
+317 PKEQLPRVRDSQQRTQQNHANETTRAR
-332 QGNYTRGFTR
+332 
-342 DKETNSQKF
+342 ETNPQ
-351 NREPSQEILDTNSN
+351 EPSQEILTNAPN
-365 FYRGSSNHGIIDIAL
+365 FHHGSSHHGSNISGGILSHYSAL
-380 LQYYN
+380 QKQGIRAFTERKF
-385 ATNQRPIR
+385 ATQTADRPIR
-393 AFIQNEK
+393 Q
-400 IKTENREN
+400 R
-408 RTREQGAREREQ
+408 Q
-420 SFQGILPT
+420 SAKILPT
-428 AQERE
+428 NTDQEIR
-433 LRESNVERTL
+433 RKNAERLL
-443 KQATERFNQRSR
+443 KQVAERFNQRSR
-455 ELTERERDFA
+455 ELTER
-465 QRKEQRNREFRE
+465 
-477 RQKRAID
+477 QKRAID
-484 QARESYSRISK
+484 QARENYSRISK

-519 NAQHTISQISSF
+519 NAQHIISQISSF

-536 SRIKASD
+536 SRIESINA
-543 TNLRTERNHAQKRF
+543 NIRTERNLAQKRF
-557 TEHVRADFTTRITER
+557 TDNVRADFTTRITEY

-586 IENTIRYF
+586 IENTIRDF
-594 RNNAQA
+594 RNNAQERA
-600 RVRTILHNL
+600 RTILHNL

-618 TIKDIYR
+618 AIKDIYR

-651 ELHAKTTQL
+651 DLHAKTTQL
-660 DRKIREHNQK
+660 DRKIREHNQE
-670 IENERSYSR
+670 IENERNYSR
-679 GYGR
+679 VHGR

>member
-8 INQGGGDGD
+8 IKQGGGDGD

-26 RVKQGTAKV
+26 RVEQGTAKV
-35 LKGDANL
+35 LKGDSNL

-64 EPNIDE
+64 ESNINE

-81 NALLTESMQNCYNI
+81 NALLTESMQNRYNI

-105 LELNFVIPK
+105 LELNFVIPR
-114 IDLERQ
+114 IDLITQ
-120 KAFNPYY
+120 KAFTPYY
-127 HKVDL
+127 HSADIT
-132 KRIDTWQNVVN
+132 RIDIWKDYIN
-143 LKYTFTNP
+143 LKHVFTNP
-151 KDLEKQQIS
+151 KDLEKQHNMQC
-160 NYHNTK
+160 HNTK

-231 KGIIYDERFTEQR
+231 KGFYYHETFRTIADIREQLSEARQRESQRERSNSHTTNDNHAE
-244 LIEQELREY
+244 LLRELE
-253 SQNKDTSRER
+253 NK
-263 DTREISTAPNTT
+263 
-275 PRATQSLI
+275 
-283 QELRDLEQ
+283 
-291 QLHRHIEHKQRYYEK
+291 LHRHIEYKQQYYKQLLEFN
-306 LHQSTSKDPRE
+306 SKEPRE
-317 PKEQLLRARDNQQEI
+317 PKEQLPRVRENQQEI

-342 DKETNSQKF
+342 DKETSSQQF
-351 NREPSQEILDTNSN
+351 NREPSQENLNTNPN
-365 FYRGSSNHGIIDIAL
+365 FYRGSSNHGIIDIDL
-380 LQYYN
+380 SQHYN
-385 ATNQRPIR
+385 TPNQRPIR

-408 RTREQGAREREQ
+408 RTREQGSREREQ

-433 LRESNVERTL
+433 LRESNAERTL

-455 ELTERERDFA
+455 ELAERERDFA

-557 TEHVRADFTTRITER
+557 TEHVQSDFTTRITEC

-578 DFTSSIQR
+578 DFTSSMQR
-586 IENTIRYF
+586 IENTIRDF
-594 RNNAQA
+594 RNNAQERA
-600 RVRTILHNL
+600 RTILHNL

-618 TIKDIYR
+618 AIKDIYR
-625 NAKERIRDFFQRA
+625 NAKERIRNFFQRA
-638 DERLSKR
+638 DERLSRR

-679 GYGR
+679 WYER

>member
-8 INQGGGDGD
+8 TNQGGGDGD

-26 RVKQGTAKV
+26 RVEQGTAKV

-64 EPNIDE
+64 ESNIDE

-81 NALLTESMQNCYNI
+81 NALLTQEMQGRYNI

-105 LELNFVIPK
+105 LELNFVIPR
-114 IDLERQ
+114 IDLITQ
-120 KAFNPYY
+120 KAFTPYY
-127 HKVDL
+127 HSADIT
-132 KRIDTWQNVVN
+132 RIDIWKDYTN
-143 LKYTFTNP
+143 LKHNFTNP

-181 NYLYNAVTQGLL
+181 NYFYNAVTQGLL

-275 PRATQSLI
+275 PRDTQSLI

-291 QLHRHIEHKQRYYEK
+291 QLHRHIEYKQRYYER
-306 LHQSTSKDPRE
+306 LHQSASKDPRE
-317 PKEQLLRARDNQQEI
+317 PKEQLPRVRENQQEI
-332 QGNYTRGFTR
+332 QGNYTREFTR
-342 DKETNSQKF
+342 DKETSSQQF
-351 NREPSQEILDTNSN
+351 NREPSQENLNTNPN

-380 LQYYN
+380 SQYYN

-433 LRESNVERTL
+433 LRESNAERTL

-455 ELTERERDFA
+455 ELA
-465 QRKEQRNREFRE
+465 E
-477 RQKRAID
+477 RQEQVINH
-484 QARESYSRISK
+484 ARESYSRISK
-495 TKQRLLEIRGRN
+495 TKQRLLEIRDRN
-507 LELERELRNAIP
+507 LELERELRNATS
-519 NAQHTISQISSF
+519 NTQHTTKEISIL
-531 RESRE
+531 RNDRE
-536 SRIKASD
+536 SRITASD
-543 TNLRTERNHAQKRF
+543 ANLRTERNLAQKRF
-557 TEHVRADFTTRITER
+557 TDNVRTDFTTRITER

-578 DFTSSIQR
+578 DFTSSIQDTTD
-586 IENTIRYF
+586 TIREL
-594 RNNAQA
+594 RNNSQTRA
-600 RVRTILHNL
+600 RTILHGI
-609 YARTRDAIN
+609 YTRTRDTIN
-618 TIKDIYR
+618 AIKDIYR
-625 NAKERIRDFFQRA
+625 NAKERISDFFQPTN
-638 DERLSKR
+638 ERLSKR

-670 IENERSYSR
+670 IENSR
-679 GYGR
+679 GYGSKHLR

>member
-26 RVKQGTAKV
+26 RVEQGTAKV

-64 EPNIDE
+64 ESNINE

-81 NALLTESMQNCYNI
+81 NALLTESMQNRYNI

-114 IDLERQ
+114 IDLERR

-132 KRIDTWQNVVN
+132 KRIDTWKDCIN
-143 LKYTFTNP
+143 LKHNFTNP
-151 KDLEKQQIS
+151 KDLEKQ
-160 NYHNTK
+160 HNIQQHQTK
-166 TPQGKAIFKNYKELD
+166 NPQNKELLATYEKLDKLIQD
-181 NYLYNAVTQGLL
+181 NLEKLF
-193 NSRAE
+193 NSRE
-198 IIELLQASNYEIT
+198 DIINFLKANQCEVT

-222 PNQQKAKRL
+222 PNEPKAKRL
-231 KGIIYDERFTEQR
+231 KGFYYHETFRTITDIRDQISEARQR
-244 LIEQELREY
+244 ESQRKHPNYQRDSGNHAELLRE
-253 SQNKDTSRER
+253 
-263 DTREISTAPNTT
+263 
-275 PRATQSLI
+275 
-283 QELRDLEQ
+283 LENE
-291 QLHRHIEHKQRYYEK
+291 LHRHIEYKQRYYKK
-306 LHQSTSKDPRE
+306 LHQSTSKDSRE
-317 PKEQLLRARDNQQEI
+317 PKEQPPRTRESQQRT
-332 QGNYTRGFTR
+332 QQDYTSEVDRPR
-342 DKETNSQKF
+342 ETMLQK
-351 NREPSQEILDTNSN
+351 PSQEILTDAPN
-365 FYRGSSNHGIIDIAL
+365 FHHGISRNGSNINGGIL
-380 LQYYN
+380 SHHSTKQK
-385 ATNQRPIR
+385 QGIR
-393 AFIQNEK
+393 AFTERSLSVKTRNRPTKQRQS
-400 IKTENREN
+400 TENLQPNTDQEIRRKN
-408 RTREQGAREREQ
+408 AER
-420 SFQGILPT
+420 L
-428 AQERE
+428 
-433 LRESNVERTL
+433 L
-443 KQATERFNQRSR
+443 KQVAERFNQRSR
-455 ELTERERDFA
+455 ELTERERDLT

-507 LELERELRNAIP
+507 LELERELRNAIA
-519 NAQHTISQISSF
+519 NTQHIISQISSF

-543 TNLRTERNHAQKRF
+543 TNLRTERDHAQKRF
-557 TEHVRADFTTRITER
+557 TEHVQSDFTTRITER

-586 IENTIRYF
+586 IENTIRDF
-594 RNNAQA
+594 RNNSQTRA
-600 RVRTILHNL
+600 RTILHNL

-638 DERLSKR
+638 NERFSRR

-670 IENERSYSR
+670 IENSRSYGSKHLR
-679 GYGR
+679 

>member
-8 INQGGGDGD
+8 TNQGGGDGD

-26 RVKQGTAKV
+26 RVEQGTARV

-64 EPNIDE
+64 ESNINE

-81 NALLTESMQNCYNI
+81 NTLLTESMQNRYNI

-151 KDLEKQQIS
+151 KDLKKQQIS

-291 QLHRHIEHKQRYYEK
+291 QLHRHIEYKQRYYEK
-306 LHQSTSKDPRE
+306 LHQSISKDSRE
-317 PKEQLLRARDNQQEI
+317 PKEQLPGARESQQEI

-342 DKETNSQKF
+342 DKETNSQQF
-351 NREPSQEILDTNSN
+351 NREPSQENLDTNSN

-380 LQYYN
+380 SQYYN

-400 IKTENREN
+400 IKTENRGI
-408 RTREQGAREREQ
+408 RARKQ
-420 SFQGILPT
+420 SIQGILPT
-428 AQERE
+428 TQERE
-433 LRESNVERTL
+433 LRESNAERTL
-443 KQATERFNQRSR
+443 KQATERFNQRNR
-455 ELTERERDFA
+455 ELA
-465 QRKEQRNREFRE
+465 E
-477 RQKRAID
+477 RQERVINH
-484 QARESYSRISK
+484 ARESYSRISK

-519 NAQHTISQISSF
+519 NAQHIISQISSF

-536 SRIKASD
+536 SRIESSD
-543 TNLRTERNHAQKRF
+543 ANLRTERNLAQKRF
-557 TEHVRADFTTRITER
+557 TEHVRADFTARITEH

-586 IENTIRYF
+586 IENTIRDF

-618 TIKDIYR
+618 AIKDIYR
-625 NAKERIRDFFQRA
+625 NAKEGIRDFFQRA

-651 ELHAKTTQL
+651 ELHAKTIQL

>member
-8 INQGGGDGD
+8 IKQGGGDGD

-64 EPNIDE
+64 ESNINE

-81 NALLTESMQNCYNI
+81 NALLTESMQNRYNI

-132 KRIDTWQNVVN
+132 KRIDTWKDCIN
-143 LKYTFTNP
+143 LKHNFTNP
-151 KDLEKQQIS
+151 KDLEKQ
-160 NYHNTK
+160 HNIQQHQTK
-166 TPQGKAIFKNYKELD
+166 NPKNKELLATYEKLDKLIQD
-181 NYLYNAVTQGLL
+181 NLGKLF
-193 NSRAE
+193 NSRDD
-198 IIELLQASNYEIT
+198 IINFLKDNQCEVT

-222 PNQQKAKRL
+222 PNEPKAKRL
-231 KGIIYDERFTEQR
+231 KGFYYHETFRSITEIREQISEVRQRESQRERPNYQR
-244 LIEQELREY
+244 DSDNHAELLRELE
-253 SQNKDTSRER
+253 NK
-263 DTREISTAPNTT
+263 
-275 PRATQSLI
+275 
-283 QELRDLEQ
+283 
-291 QLHRHIEHKQRYYEK
+291 LHRHIEYKQHYYEK
-306 LHQSTSKDPRE
+306 LHQSTSKEPRE
-317 PKEQLLRARDNQQEI
+317 PKEQLPRVRENQQEI

-342 DKETNSQKF
+342 DKETNSQ
-351 NREPSQEILDTNSN
+351 EPSQEILT
-365 FYRGSSNHGIIDIAL
+365 
-380 LQYYN
+380 N
-385 ATNQRPIR
+385 ATNFHHGISHHGGNISGGILSHHSTQQGQGIR
-393 AFIQNEK
+393 AFTERSLSVKTRNRPTKQRQS
-400 IKTENREN
+400 TENLQPNTDQEIM
-408 RTREQGAREREQ
+408 EKHAERM
-420 SFQGILPT
+420 F
-428 AQERE
+428 
-433 LRESNVERTL
+433 
-443 KQATERFNQRSR
+443 KYATECFNQRNR

-519 NAQHTISQISSF
+519 NAQHIISQISSF

-536 SRIKASD
+536 SRIESINA
-543 TNLRTERNHAQKRF
+543 NLRTERSLAQKRF
-557 TEHVRADFTTRITER
+557 TDNVRTDFTTRITEH

-586 IENTIRYF
+586 IENTIRDF

>member
-26 RVKQGTAKV
+26 RVEQGTAKV

-64 EPNIDE
+64 ESNINDG
-70 SLKYELMESFE
+70 LKYELMESFE
-81 NALLTESMQNCYNI
+81 NALLTQEMQGRYNI

-114 IDLERQ
+114 IDLGRQ

-151 KDLEKQQIS
+151 KDLEKQ
-160 NYHNTK
+160 HNIQQHQTK
-166 TPQGKAIFKNYKELD
+166 NPQNKELLATYEKLDKLIQD
-181 NYLYNAVTQGLL
+181 NLGKLF
-193 NSRAE
+193 NSRDD
-198 IIELLQASNYEIT
+198 IVNFLKSNQCEVT

-222 PNQQKAKRL
+222 PNEPKTKRL
-231 KGIIYDERFTEQR
+231 KGFYYHETFRTIADIREQLSEVR
-244 LIEQELREY
+244 QRKIQREHPNYQRDSDNHAELLRELE
-253 SQNKDTSRER
+253 NK
-263 DTREISTAPNTT
+263 
-275 PRATQSLI
+275 
-283 QELRDLEQ
+283 
-291 QLHRHIEHKQRYYEK
+291 LHRHIEYKQQYYK
-306 LHQSTSKDPRE
+306 QLHEFNSKEPRE
-317 PKEQLLRARDNQQEI
+317 PKEQLLRDRENQQEI

-342 DKETNSQKF
+342 DRETNPQ
-351 NREPSQEILDTNSN
+351 EPSQEVLTNAPN
-365 FYRGSSNHGIIDIAL
+365 FHHGSSHHGGNISGGILSNHSTKQGQGIRAFTERKF
-380 LQYYN
+380 
-385 ATNQRPIR
+385 ATQTANRPIR
-393 AFIQNEK
+393 Q
-400 IKTENREN
+400 R
-408 RTREQGAREREQ
+408 Q
-420 SFQGILPT
+420 SAKILPT
-428 AQERE
+428 NTDQEIR
-433 LRESNVERTL
+433 RKNAERLL
-443 KQATERFNQRSR
+443 KQVAERFNQRSR
-455 ELTERERDFA
+455 ELAERERDLA

-495 TKQRLLEIRGRN
+495 AKQGLRELKDRN
-507 LELERELRNAIP
+507 LELERELRNAIA
-519 NAQHTISQISSF
+519 NTQHIISQISSF

-536 SRIKASD
+536 SRIRSSD
-543 TNLRTERNHAQKRF
+543 ANLKTERNLAQKRF
-557 TEHVRADFTTRITER
+557 TEHVQSDFTTRITEC

-586 IENTIRYF
+586 IENTIRDF
-594 RNNAQA
+594 RNNSQTRA
-600 RVRTILHNL
+600 RTILHNL

-618 TIKDIYR
+618 AIKDIYR
-625 NAKERIRDFFQRA
+625 NAKERIRNFFQRA

-679 GYGR
+679 VHGR

>member
-26 RVKQGTAKV
+26 RVEQGTAKV

-42 TKSLLLSLTQ
+42 TKSLLLFLTQ

-64 EPNIDE
+64 ESNIDE
-70 SLKYELMESFE
+70 NLKHELIESFE
-81 NALLTESMQNCYNI
+81 KALLTEKMQGRYNI

-105 LELNFVIPK
+105 LELNFVIPR
-114 IDLERQ
+114 IDLITQ
-120 KAFNPYY
+120 KAFTPYY
-127 HKVDL
+127 HSADIT
-132 KRIDTWQNVVN
+132 RIDTWKDCIN
-143 LKYTFTNP
+143 LKHNFTNP
-151 KDLEKQQIS
+151 KDLKKQQIS

-211 RQGKDYISVKL
+211 RQGKDYIGVKL

-291 QLHRHIEHKQRYYEK
+291 QLHRHIEHKQHYYER
-306 LHQSTSKDPRE
+306 LHQADPSNPRDF
-317 PKEQLLRARDNQQEI
+317 KEQPPGVRDSQQRTQQNHANETTRARETYPQES
-332 QGNYTRGFTR
+332 
-342 DKETNSQKF
+342 SQK
-351 NREPSQEILDTNSN
+351 ILTNAPN
-365 FYRGSSNHGIIDIAL
+365 FHHGISHHGGNISGGILSNHSTKQKQG
-380 LQYYN
+380 
-385 ATNQRPIR
+385 IR
-393 AFIQNEK
+393 AF
-400 IKTENREN
+400 TERKFATQTAD
-408 RTREQGAREREQ
+408 RSTRKRQ
-420 SFQGILPT
+420 SAKILPT
-428 AQERE
+428 NTDQEIR
-433 LRESNVERTL
+433 RKNAERTF

-455 ELTERERDFA
+455 ELTERERELTA
-465 QRKEQRNREFRE
+465 SKEQRNREFRE

-495 TKQRLLEIRGRN
+495 TKQELRELKDRN
-507 LELERELRNAIP
+507 IKLERELRNAIP
-519 NAQHTISQISSF
+519 NAQHIISQISSF

-536 SRIKASD
+536 SRITASD
-543 TNLRTERNHAQKRF
+543 TNLRTERNLAQKRF
-557 TEHVRADFTTRITER
+557 TEHVRADFTARITER
-572 SNQRAR
+572 SNQRAK
-578 DFTSSIQR
+578 DFTSSTQR
-586 IENTIRYF
+586 ITNSIREF
-594 RNNAQA
+594 RDHAQA
-600 RVRTILHNL
+600 RARTILHDI
-609 YARTRDAIN
+609 YTRTRDAIN
-618 TIKDIYR
+618 AIKDIYR
-625 NAKERIRDFFQRA
+625 NAKERIRDFFQRS

-670 IENERSYSR
+670 IENERNYSR

>member
-8 INQGGGDGD
+8 TNQGGGDGD

-26 RVKQGTAKV
+26 RVEQGTAKV

-64 EPNIDE
+64 ESNIDE

-81 NALLTESMQNCYNI
+81 NALLTESMQNRYNI

-114 IDLERQ
+114 IDLEKQ

-132 KRIDTWQNVVN
+132 KRIDTWKDCIN
-143 LKYTFTNP
+143 LKHNFTNP
-151 KDLEKQQIS
+151 KDLEKQ
-160 NYHNTK
+160 HNIQQHQTK
-166 TPQGKAIFKNYKELD
+166 NPKNKELLATYEKLDKLIQD
-181 NYLYNAVTQGLL
+181 NLGKLF
-193 NSRAE
+193 NSRDD
-198 IIELLQASNYEIT
+198 IINFLKDNQCEVT

-222 PNQQKAKRL
+222 PNEPKAKRL
-231 KGIIYDERFTEQR
+231 KGFYYHETFRSITDIREQISEVRQRESQRERQNNQR
-244 LIEQELREY
+244 DSDNHAELLRELE
-253 SQNKDTSRER
+253 NK
-263 DTREISTAPNTT
+263 
-275 PRATQSLI
+275 
-283 QELRDLEQ
+283 
-291 QLHRHIEHKQRYYEK
+291 LHKHIEYKQRYYKK
-306 LHQSTSKDPRE
+306 LHQSTSKDSRE
-317 PKEQLLRARDNQQEI
+317 PKEQLPRVRDSQQRTQQKHANETTRAR
-332 QGNYTRGFTR
+332 
-342 DKETNSQKF
+342 ETNPQ
-351 NREPSQEILDTNSN
+351 EPSQEILTNAPN
-365 FYRGSSNHGIIDIAL
+365 FHHGISHHGGNISGGILSNHSTKQKQG
-380 LQYYN
+380 
-385 ATNQRPIR
+385 IR
-393 AFIQNEK
+393 AFTERSFSVKTRNRPTKQRQS
-400 IKTENREN
+400 TENLQPN
-408 RTREQGAREREQ
+408 TD
-420 SFQGILPT
+420 
-428 AQERE
+428 QEIR
-433 LRESNVERTL
+433 RKNAERTF

-465 QRKEQRNREFRE
+465 QRKEQRDREFRE
-477 RQKRAID
+477 RQERVINH
-484 QARESYSRISK
+484 ARESYSRISK

-543 TNLRTERNHAQKRF
+543 TNLRAERNHAQKRF
-557 TEHVRADFTTRITER
+557 TEQVRTDFTTRITER
-572 SNQRAR
+572 SNQRAK
-578 DFTSSIQR
+578 DFTSSMQR
-586 IENTIRYF
+586 IENTIRDF
-594 RNNAQA
+594 RNNSQTRA
-600 RVRTILHNL
+600 RTILHNL

-625 NAKERIRDFFQRA
+625 KTKERIRDFFQRA
-638 DERLSKR
+638 DERFSRR

-660 DRKIREHNQK
+660 DRKIREYNQK
-670 IENERSYSR
+670 IENERNYSR

>member
-8 INQGGGDGD
+8 TNQGGGDGD

-26 RVKQGTAKV
+26 RVKQGTARV

-64 EPNIDE
+64 ESNIDE

-81 NALLTESMQNCYNI
+81 NALLTESMQNRYNI

-114 IDLERQ
+114 IDLEKQ

-132 KRIDTWQNVVN
+132 KRIDTWKDCINIKHN
-143 LKYTFTNP
+143 FTNP
-151 KDLEKQQIS
+151 KDIEKQ
-160 NYHNTK
+160 HNIQQYQTK
-166 TPQGKAIFKNYKELD
+166 NPQNKELLATYEKLDKLIQD
-181 NYLYNAVTQGLL
+181 NLGKLF
-193 NSRAE
+193 NSRDD
-198 IIELLQASNYEIT
+198 IINFLKDNQCEVT

-222 PNQQKAKRL
+222 PNEPKTKRL
-231 KGIIYDERFTEQR
+231 KGFYYHETFRTIADIREQLSEIRQRESQRERSNNQRDSDNHTE
-244 LIEQELREY
+244 LLRELE
-253 SQNKDTSRER
+253 NK
-263 DTREISTAPNTT
+263 
-275 PRATQSLI
+275 
-283 QELRDLEQ
+283 
-291 QLHRHIEHKQRYYEK
+291 LHRHIEYKQRYYEK
-306 LHQSTSKDPRE
+306 LYQSISKDPRE
-317 PKEQLLRARDNQQEI
+317 PKEQLPGSRESQQEI

-351 NREPSQEILDTNSN
+351 NREPSQENLTNAPNFHHGISHHGGNISGGIL
-365 FYRGSSNHGIIDIAL
+365 SNHSTQQG
-380 LQYYN
+380 QG
-385 ATNQRPIR
+385 IR
-393 AFIQNEK
+393 AFTERSLSVKTRNRPTKQRQS
-400 IKTENREN
+400 TENLRPNADQEI
-408 RTREQGAREREQ
+408 RGKHAERM
-420 SFQGILPT
+420 
-428 AQERE
+428 
-433 LRESNVERTL
+433 L
-443 KQATERFNQRSR
+443 KYATECFNQRSR
-455 ELTERERDFA
+455 ELAERERELTA
-465 QRKEQRNREFRE
+465 SKEQRDSEFRE

-519 NAQHTISQISSF
+519 NAQHIISQISSF

-536 SRIKASD
+536 SRIESINA
-543 TNLRTERNHAQKRF
+543 NIRTERNLAQKRF
-557 TEHVRADFTTRITER
+557 TEHVRADFTTRITEY

-586 IENTIRYF
+586 IENTIRDF
-594 RNNAQA
+594 RNNAQERA
-600 RVRTILHNL
+600 RTILHNL

-618 TIKDIYR
+618 AIKDIYR

-638 DERLSKR
+638 DERFSKR

-651 ELHAKTTQL
+651 DLHAKTTQL

-670 IENERSYSR
+670 IENERNYSR

>member
-26 RVKQGTAKV
+26 RVKQGTARV

-64 EPNIDE
+64 EPNINE

-81 NALLTESMQNCYNI
+81 NALLTQEMQGRYNI

-132 KRIDTWQNVVN
+132 KRIDTWKDCIN
-143 LKYTFTNP
+143 LKHNFTNP
-151 KDLEKQQIS
+151 KDLEKQ
-160 NYHNTK
+160 HNIQQHQTK
-166 TPQGKAIFKNYKELD
+166 NPQNKELLKTYEKLDKLIQD
-181 NYLYNAVTQGLL
+181 NLGKLF
-193 NSRAE
+193 NSRAD
-198 IIELLQASNYEIT
+198 IINFLKANQCEVT

-222 PNQQKAKRL
+222 PNEPKAKRL
-231 KGIIYDERFTEQR
+231 KGFYYHETFRTIADIRNQLSEARQRESQRERSNSHTTNDNHAE
-244 LIEQELREY
+244 LLRELE
-253 SQNKDTSRER
+253 NK
-263 DTREISTAPNTT
+263 
-275 PRATQSLI
+275 
-283 QELRDLEQ
+283 
-291 QLHRHIEHKQRYYEK
+291 LHRHIEYKQRYYER
-306 LHQSTSKDPRE
+306 LHQSTSNNKRD
-317 PKEQLLRARDNQQEI
+317 PKEQLPRVRDSQQRTQQDYTNEVNRAR
-332 QGNYTRGFTR
+332 
-342 DKETNSQKF
+342 ETNPQ
-351 NREPSQEILDTNSN
+351 ELSQEILTNAPNFHHGASHYGGNISRGILSN
-365 FYRGSSNHGIIDIAL
+365 LSTQQGQG
-380 LQYYN
+380 
-385 ATNQRPIR
+385 IR
-393 AFIQNEK
+393 AFTERSLSVKTSNRPTKQRQS
-400 IKTENREN
+400 TENLQPNADQEIREKH
-408 RTREQGAREREQ
+408 AERM
-420 SFQGILPT
+420 L
-428 AQERE
+428 
-433 LRESNVERTL
+433 NN
-443 KQATERFNQRSR
+443 ATECFNQRSR
-455 ELTERERDFA
+455 ELIKRERELATRKKQRDS
-465 QRKEQRNREFRE
+465 EFRE
-477 RQKRAID
+477 RKQRAID
-484 QARESYSRISK
+484 KARESYSRISK
-495 TKQRLLEIRGRN
+495 AKQELRELKDRN
-507 LELERELRNAIP
+507 IKLERELLNATSNTQHATKEISILRND
-519 NAQHTISQISSF
+519 
-531 RESRE
+531 RE

-543 TNLRTERNHAQKRF
+543 TNLRAERNHAQKRF
-557 TEHVRADFTTRITER
+557 TDNVRTDFTTRITER

-586 IENTIRYF
+586 IENTIRDF

-670 IENERSYSR
+670 IENERNYSR

>member
-8 INQGGGDGD
+8 TNQGGGDGD

-26 RVKQGTAKV
+26 RVEQGTAKV

-64 EPNIDE
+64 ESNINE
-70 SLKYELMESFE
+70 GLKYELMESFE
-81 NALLTESMQNCYNI
+81 NALLTESMQNRYNI

-114 IDLERQ
+114 IDLRRQ

-151 KDLEKQQIS
+151 KDLKKQQIS

-222 PNQQKAKRL
+222 PNEPKAKRL

-253 SQNKDTSRER
+253 SQKKDTSRKR

-291 QLHRHIEHKQRYYEK
+291 QLHRHIEHKQRYYER
-306 LHQSTSKDPRE
+306 LHQADPSNPRDL
-317 PKEQLLRARDNQQEI
+317 KEQPPRTRESQQRTQQNHANETTRARETNQQ
-332 QGNYTRGFTR
+332 
-342 DKETNSQKF
+342 
-351 NREPSQEILDTNSN
+351 EPSQEILTDAFNFSHGVSRNGSN
-365 FYRGSSNHGIIDIAL
+365 ISGGILSNHSTKQGQGIRAFTERKF
-380 LQYYN
+380 
-385 ATNQRPIR
+385 ATQTANRPIR
-393 AFIQNEK
+393 Q
-400 IKTENREN
+400 R
-408 RTREQGAREREQ
+408 Q
-420 SFQGILPT
+420 SAKILPT
-428 AQERE
+428 NTDQEIR
-433 LRESNVERTL
+433 RKNAERLL
-443 KQATERFNQRSR
+443 KQVAERFNQRSR
-455 ELTERERDFA
+455 ELTERERDLT

-477 RQKRAID
+477 RQERVIN
-484 QARESYSRISK
+484 QARESYSRISNA
-495 TKQRLLEIRGRN
+495 KQELLEIRDRN
-507 LELERELRNAIP
+507 LELERELRNAIA
-519 NAQHTISQISSF
+519 NTQHIISQISSF

-557 TEHVRADFTTRITER
+557 TEQVRTDFTTRITER

-578 DFTSSIQR
+578 DFTSSIQDTTD
-586 IENTIRYF
+586 TIREF
-594 RNNAQA
+594 RNNSQTRA
-600 RVRTILHNL
+600 RAILHNL

-618 TIKDIYR
+618 AIKNIYR

-679 GYGR
+679 GYL

>member
-1 MLVKFWG
+1 MLVKFCG

-26 RVKQGTAKV
+26 RVERGTAKV
-35 LKGDANL
+35 LKGDTNL

-64 EPNIDE
+64 ESNIDE

-81 NALLTESMQNCYNI
+81 NALLTQEMQGRYNI

-132 KRIDTWQNVVN
+132 KRIDTWKDCIN
-143 LKYTFTNP
+143 LKHNFTNP
-151 KDLEKQQIS
+151 KDLKKQQIS

-291 QLHRHIEHKQRYYEK
+291 QLHRHIEYKQHYYEK

-317 PKEQLLRARDNQQEI
+317 PKEQLPRVRENQQEI
-332 QGNYTRGFTR
+332 QGNYTREFTR
-342 DKETNSQKF
+342 DKETSSQQF
-351 NREPSQEILDTNSN
+351 NREPSQENLNTNPN
-365 FYRGSSNHGIIDIAL
+365 FYRGSSNHGIIDIDL
-380 LQYYN
+380 SQHYN
-385 ATNQRPIR
+385 TPNQRPIR

-400 IKTENREN
+400 IKTENRGI
-408 RTREQGAREREQ
+408 RAREQ
-420 SFQGILPT
+420 SIQGILPT

-433 LRESNVERTL
+433 LRESNAERTL
-443 KQATERFNQRSR
+443 KQATERFNQRNR
-455 ELTERERDFA
+455 ELA
-465 QRKEQRNREFRE
+465 E
-477 RQKRAID
+477 RQERVINH
-484 QARESYSRISK
+484 ARESYSRISK
-495 TKQRLLEIRGRN
+495 AKQELRELKDRN
-507 LELERELRNAIP
+507 IKLERELRNATS
-519 NAQHTISQISSF
+519 NTQHATKEISIL
-531 RESRE
+531 RNDRE

-543 TNLRTERNHAQKRF
+543 TNLRAERNHAQKRF
-557 TEHVRADFTTRITER
+557 TDNVRTDFTTRITEH

-586 IENTIRYF
+586 IENTIRDF

-670 IENERSYSR
+670 IENERNYSR